1 MEKRAKEINKKS
13 LILWGALAGFA
24 AILTMTVVM
33 FVGRFKLGTPL
44 IPELIAQKLF
54 STVSPDLFNF
64 FFFIFGEYAKYT
76 AFAGAIAL
84 HLGIGT
90 ILGIL
95 FVYLWKTVKFKN
107 LMPFVF
113 LYSISLWFVFSI
125 VALPLLGFGFFG
137 KYLSGEPVV
146 GEIVLLTFYLLY
158 GLILYLFS
166 LRLKS
171 RVRKEGINRNE
182 IEDSERRKFAG
193 KLTSAFFALSL
204 GGLLFRKS
212 PKRASAQT
220 TSGTGDIFSKI
231 KGLPP
236 EVTPNEDFYVVSKN
250 IFDPTVSVK
259 NWALRVEGLV
269 EKPLKF
275 KYEELKKLPS
285 VEQYTTLICIS
296 NPVGG
301 EFISNA
307 LWKGVAL
314 KTILEIAK
322 PKNGAVDLVFYAFE
336 DYSDSIP
343 LDKALKEGTTLAYEI
358 NGKPLPDKHGFP
370 LRLLVPGIYGE
381 KNVKW
386 ITNIE
391 LVNYDYKGFW
401 QRRGWTDTA
410 VIKTMSRIDVPKNGS
425 TIRKEDKYIG
435 GIAFAGERGINKVE
449 VSLDEGR
456 SWKQAH
462 LKKAF
467 PQSYTWTFWALEW
480 DPAKEFPKGGDINII
495 ARAADG
501 EGNLQTYQIEPPAP
515 DGSSGYHVI
524 KVRLKV

>member
-1 MEKRAKEINKKS
+1 MEKESKEISKKS
-13 LILWGALAGFA
+13 LILWGVLAGFIA
-24 AILTMTVVM
+24 TFVMTVVM

-54 STVSPDLFNF
+54 ATVSPELFNF
-64 FFFIFGEYAKYT
+64 FFGIFGEYAKYT
-76 AFAGAIAL
+76 AFAGAMAL

-90 ILGIL
+90 VFGAVFIY
-95 FVYLWKTVKFKN
+95 FWKITKLKN
-107 LMPFVF
+107 LMVSAI
-113 LYSISLWFVFSI
+113 LYSISLWLVFSAA
-125 VALPLLGFGFFG
+125 ALPLLGFGFFG
-137 KYLSGEPVV
+137 KHLTGEPVI
-146 GEIVLLTFYLLY
+146 GDMALLIFYLLY

-171 RVRKEGINRNE
+171 RVRKRGVNRNE
-182 IEDSERRKFAG
+182 IEDIEKRKFG
-193 KLTSAFFALSL
+193 EKLSLTFFALSL
-204 GGLLFRKS
+204 SGLILKKS
-212 PKRASAQT
+212 TKPVRAE
-220 TSGTGDIFSKI
+220 TSISEGDIFSKI

-275 KYEELKKLPS
+275 SYEDLKKLPT

-322 PKNGAVDLVFYAFE
+322 PKNGTVDVVLYAFE

-343 LDKALKEGTTLAYEI
+343 LEKALKEGTTLAYEI

-370 LRLLVPGIYGE
+370 VRLLVPGIYGE

-386 ITNIE
+386 ITKIE

-401 QRRGWTDTA
+401 QKRGWSDTA

-425 TIRKEDKYIG
+425 TIRKEDRYIG
-435 GIAFAGERGINKVE
+435 GIAFAGEREINNVE
-449 VSLDEGR
+449 VSLDEGK
-456 SWKQAH
+456 SWRAAQ
-462 LKKAF
+462 LKKPF
-467 PQSYTWTFWALEW
+467 SEPYTWTFWALEW
-480 DPAKEFPKGGDINII
+480 EPTKEFPKGGEVNII
-495 ARAADG
+495 ARATDG
-501 EGNLQTYQIEPPAP
+501 EGNLQTYEIEPPAP
-515 DGSSGYHVI
+515 EGSSGYHVI
-524 KVRLKV
+524 KAKLKV

>member
-1 MEKRAKEINKKS
+1 L
-13 LILWGALAGFA
+13 LI
-24 AILTMTVVM
+24 
-33 FVGRFKLGTPL
+33 GTPL

-54 STVSPDLFNF
+54 ATVSPDLFNF
-64 FFFIFGEYAKYT
+64 FFSIFGEYAKYS

-90 ILGIL
+90 MFGIL
-95 FVYLWKTVKFKN
+95 FAFFWKTVKFKN
-107 LMPFVF
+107 LILFAI
-113 LYSISLWFVFSI
+113 LYSIFLWLIFSA
-125 VALPLLGFGFFG
+125 VALPLLSFGFFG
-137 KYLSGEPVV
+137 KHLAGEPVI
-146 GEIVLLTFYLLY
+146 GEIALLIFYLLY

-171 RVRKEGINRNE
+171 RVRKGGVNRNE
-182 IEDSERRKFAG
+182 IQDSEKRKFAE
-193 KLTSAFFALSL
+193 KLTLTFFALSFISL
-204 GGLLFRKS
+204 IFEKS
-212 PKRASAQT
+212 TKILRAEASI
-220 TSGTGDIFSKI
+220 SESNIFSKI

-275 KYEELKKLPS
+275 SYEQLKKLPT
-285 VEQYTTLICIS
+285 VEQYTTLMCIS

-314 KTILEIAK
+314 KTILEMAK
-322 PKNGAVDLVFYAFE
+322 PKNGAVDVVLYAFE

-343 LDKALKEGTTLAYEI
+343 LEKALKEGTTLAYQI

-370 LRLLVPGIYGE
+370 IRLLVPGIYGE

-386 ITNIE
+386 ITKIE

-401 QRRGWTDTA
+401 QRRGWSDTA
-410 VIKTMSRIDVPKNGS
+410 VIKTMSRIDVPKNDS
-425 TIRKEDKYIG
+425 AIRKEDRYIG
-435 GIAFAGERGINKVE
+435 GIAFAGERGIKKVE
-449 VSLDEGR
+449 VSLDEGK
-456 SWKQAH
+456 SWREAQ
-462 LKKAF
+462 LKKPF
-467 PQSYTWTFWALEW
+467 PEPYTWAFWAMEW
-480 DPAKEFPKGGDINII
+480 EPTKEFPKGGDVNII
-495 ARAADG
+495 ARAMDG

-524 KVRLKV
+524 KVKLKV